1 MVQGSPFLSKRS
13 KSVNTAS
20 YLIYFATF
28 LRIAN
33 KMYNAI
39 MIRTEIRPG
48 AYYDSVI
55 LMHLQRALVTLE
67 NVEDAGVMMGTEAN
81 KEILAQSSLL
91 TADGKAAG
99 PDDLIIAV
107 RAPDDQ
113 IAEGALAQVDTL
125 INERRSGNGD
135 ADAVNGYRPKTL
147 NAAIQSLPAAR
158 WVLVSVPGKYA
169 ADVSRDALRA
179 GKNVFLYSDNVSLED
194 ELALKESAA
203 AQGLLVMGPDCGTAI
218 VNGVGLGF
226 ANRVRRGNIGVIG
239 ASGTGLQHVT
249 ARIHQLGGGI
259 THALGT
265 GGRDLSQTIHAITA
279 TQALDLLRR
288 DDATDVIVLIS
299 KPPAQEVAEELL
311 RAIRATG
318 KPAVVNFIG
327 YTPTTT
333 HQDNI
338 RFAQTLDA
346 AAAVAVKLAAQPQ
359 TNEADDQTH
368 DTDASKMISTKGNS
382 AKGNSAKGNSDKDKN
397 TARYLRGIFSGGTLA
412 YEAMLLLENHIS
424 AVYSNAPLRKELGLE
439 KATESYRHTIVDLGE
454 DEFTVG
460 RLHPMMDNELRIK
473 RIAQEAADPETAIIL
488 LDIVLGYGAH
498 PDPVGE
504 LLPAIDK
511 AFALAASEQR
521 PLEIVAIVVGTDE
534 DPQDMASQIE
544 QLAAAGVHVE
554 TDHERAAHLVG
565 EMLGA
570 LSSSTPYPPVDLRE
584 INQPLAAINIGIET
598 FTQSLTAQE
607 APVIHVDWRPSAGG
621 NEKLAGI
628 LARMKSG

>member
-1 MVQGSPFLSKRS
+1 
-13 KSVNTAS
+13 
-20 YLIYFATF
+20 
-28 LRIAN
+28 
-33 KMYNAI
+33 

-55 LMHLQRALVTLE
+55 LMHLQRALITLE

-113 IAEGALAQVDTL
+113 IAEEALDQVDAL
-125 INERRSGNGD
+125 INERRSNNGG
-135 ADAVNGYRPKTL
+135 ADSTSAYRPKTL
-147 NAAIQSLPAAR
+147 NAALQSLPEAR

-169 ADVSRDALRA
+169 TDVSRDALRA

-203 AQGLLVMGPDCGTAI
+203 AKGLLVMGPDCGTAI

-265 GGRDLSQTIHAITA
+265 GGRDLSQTVHAITA

-299 KPPAQEVAEELL
+299 KPPAPEVADELL
-311 RAIRATG
+311 RAIRTTG

-327 YTPTTT
+327 YTPTSS

-346 AAAVAVKLAAQPQ
+346 AATVAVKLATEPQ
-359 TNEADDQTH
+359 ATAASNQAHEALP
-368 DTDASKMISTKGNS
+368 SKTSS
-382 AKGNSAKGNSDKDKN
+382 AKSGS

-424 AVYSNAPLRKELGLE
+424 AVYSNVPLRKELALE

-473 RIAQEAADPETAIIL
+473 RITQEAADPETAVIL

-504 LLPAIDK
+504 LLPAINE
-511 AFALAASEQR
+511 AFALAASEER
-521 PLEIVAIVVGTDE
+521 TLAIVAIVVGTDE
-534 DPQDMASQIE
+534 DPQDMKGQIE
-544 QLAAAGVHVE
+544 QLVAAGVHVE
-554 TDHERAAHLVG
+554 TDHERAVHLVG
-565 EMLGA
+565 EMVGA
-570 LSSSTPYPPVDLRE
+570 LSSSSPYPPVDLLE
-584 INQPLAAINIGIET
+584 INEPLAAINIGIET
-598 FTQSLTAQE
+598 FTQSLIAQE
-607 APVIHVDWRPSAGG
+607 APVVHVDWKPSAGG